1 MMDSPFPSFGSQ
13 DHFSNMMNQA
23 HSKAVEQLTNPNF
36 AQGHNGQLPKFP
48 QMPFPPNS
56 KSHSSGD
63 DEHDD

>member
-1 MMDSPFPSFGSQ
+1 
-13 DHFSNMMNQA
+13 MMNQA

-36 AQGHNGQLPKFP
+36 AQGPNGQLPKFP
-48 QMPFPPNS
+48 QMPFRPFPPNS